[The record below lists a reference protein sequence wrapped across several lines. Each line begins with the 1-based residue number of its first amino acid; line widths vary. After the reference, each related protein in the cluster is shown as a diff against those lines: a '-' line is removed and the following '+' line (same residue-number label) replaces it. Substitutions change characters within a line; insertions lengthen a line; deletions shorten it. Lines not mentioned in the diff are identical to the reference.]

1 METQDCFKKK
11 YSVEISNADFQM
23 RLKPSSLFEFMQDA
37 ASSAAEELGFGHEAL
52 IKAYN
57 VAWVLT
63 RLRLEINRLPALGES
78 IEIETWHMQHGRI
91 TFDRDFIIHGQGG
104 EILARAVSTWVIMDM
119 TSREIKRADIIDF
132 DIPVSAK
139 GRAIDGALERLKP
152 TGELVASYERKIA
165 YSDIDLNGHV
175 NNAKYVE
182 YIFDSLSIAEHRSM
196 NFTSIDVNY
205 SSEMSPGETLS
216 VKTCASES
224 SVYVEGEN
232 SDGGAVVFK
241 AKIGVKH
248 KNPHSSAT
256 PH

>member
-1 METQDCFKKK
+1 MDTYTSFKKK

-23 RLKPSSLFEFMQDA
+23 QLKPSSLFEFMQDA
-37 ASSAAEELGFGHEAL
+37 ASIAAGELGFDHETL
-52 IKAYN
+52 IDKYN

-63 RLRLEINRLPALGES
+63 RLRLDISRCPSLGEN

-91 TFDRDFIIHGQGG
+91 TFDRDFIIYAEDG

-132 DIPVSAK
+132 NVPVSSK

-152 TGELVASYERKIA
+152 ADTLSPAYARKIA

-182 YIFDSLSIAEHRSM
+182 YIFDSLSMDDHREIE
-196 NFTSIDVNY
+196 FTSIDVNY
-205 SSEMSPGETLS
+205 SSEMSPGETLV
-216 VKTCASES
+216 VKTCMGEE

-232 SDGGAVVFK
+232 SGSGAVVFK
-241 AKIGVKH
+241 SKIGFKR
-248 KNPHSSAT
+248 KN
-256 PH
+256 

>member
-1 METQDCFKKK
+1 MEAYTSFKKK

-37 ASSAAEELGFGHEAL
+37 ASLAAGELGFGHEAL
-52 IKAYN
+52 IEKYN

-63 RLRLEINRLPALGES
+63 RLHLDISRLPSLGEK

-91 TFDRDFIIHGQGG
+91 TFDRDFVVYGSDG
-104 EILARAVSTWVIMDM
+104 EILARAVSTWVIIDM
-119 TSREIKRADIIDF
+119 TSREIKRADFIDF
-132 DIPVSAK
+132 NVPVSSK
-139 GRAIDGALERLKP
+139 GRAIDGTLERLR
-152 TGELVASYERKIA
+152 TFGTLSQVYARKIA

-182 YIFDSLSIAEHRSM
+182 YILDSLSIDEHREM
-196 NFTSIDVNY
+196 EFTSIDVNY

-216 VKTCASES
+216 VKSCAGEA

-232 SDGGAVVFK
+232 SESGAVVFK
-241 AKIGVKH
+241 SKIGFKR
-248 KNPHSSAT
+248 KSL
-256 PH
+256 

>member
-1 METQDCFKKK
+1 MEAYTSYKKK

-23 RLKPSSLFEFMQDA
+23 RLKPSCLFEFMQDA
-37 ASSAAEELGFGHEAL
+37 ASLAAGELGFGHEAL

-63 RLRLEINRLPALGES
+63 RLRLEINRLPSLGES
-78 IEIETWHMQHGRI
+78 MEIETWHMQHGRI
-91 TFDRDFIIHGQGG
+91 TFDRDFIVYGQGG
-104 EILARAVSTWVIMDM
+104 EILAQAVSTWVIMDM
-119 TSREIKRADIIDF
+119 TSREIKRADTIDF
-132 DIPVSAK
+132 NIPVSAK

-152 TGELVASYERKIA
+152 IGELFPAYERKIA

-182 YIFDSLSIAEHRSM
+182 YIFDSLSIDEHRSM
-196 NFTSIDVNY
+196 KFTSIDVNY

-216 VKTCASES
+216 VKFCEDDT

-232 SDGGAVVFK
+232 SGSSAVVFK
-241 AKIGVKH
+241 AKIGFKRVKSH
-248 KNPHSSAT
+248 GA
-256 PH
+256 